1 MRGTGLS
8 LLVWVST
15 GLSLL
20 VWVVTGLSLLV
31 WVSNRPFSSSLD
43 QYQSFSSSL
52 GQHRP
57 LSKQSNIT
65 RLGRSNIPLIIV
77 LEKTVKHHMPGYAA
91 ALLFW
96 LPYPY
101 PPDKITWIFASREK
115 SVSLLPFWFQ
125 NDEEPFKLLPAD
137 TYSVGL
143 DCHYRRLM
151 FTPKAIVSG
160 DRIPVGH

>member
-43 QYQSFSSSL
+43 QYQPFSSSL

-77 LEKTVKHHMPGYAA
+77 LEKMVKHHMPGYAA

-115 SVSLLPFWFQ
+115 SVSLLPF
-125 NDEEPFKLLPAD
+125 
-137 TYSVGL
+137 
-143 DCHYRRLM
+143 
-151 FTPKAIVSG
+151 
-160 DRIPVGH
+160 